1 MHQEHNNTITQNNS
15 NNLSPALV
23 AFLPPLAWKRAG
35 LLSQDKVSKEVC
47 K

>member
-1 MHQEHNNTITQNNS
+1 MHQEHNTITQNNS

-23 AFLPPLAWKRAG
+23 ASYHLWPGKRAG
-35 LLSQDKVSKEVC
+35 LLSQDKVSKEVY